1 MRNRVTSIDE
11 PIYDGEWVLNYST
24 TTYYSPEQMFRSPY
38 NEYWPDYEEVYNL
51 IGQNQFRKW
60 M

>member
-1 MRNRVTSIDE
+1 MTGIDE
-11 PIYDGEWVLNYST
+11 PIYDGEWVFNYST

-38 NEYWPDYEEVYNL
+38 NEYWPDYEEVYYL
-51 IGQNQFRKW
+51 TAQNQFRKW